1 MDNSSRYYEKSLFI
15 PNKLQKKKKKL
26 IQKLTDESSVKVKK
40 VGEFVLK
47 SILAICVQK
56 KLHYILII
64 LRQADN

>member
-15 PNKLQKKKKKL
+15 PNNCKKKKTKL
-26 IQKLTDESSVKVKK
+26 VQKLTDESSVKVKK

-47 SILAICVQK
+47 SILAICVKK